1 MSFIKYLLNWF
12 IIPPLLLKVSRQ
24 LRTQKA
30 FQHKYLTPLLQDCL
44 KNNDGSISKADIRKI
59 EKYYG
64 LAVPAVLGEAYAV
77 LRGKPMTERE
87 RKAATFL
94 GATTG
99 LFDDFFENRDMEDAY
114 IRNLYNLP
122 EDYRGNND
130 NERLANQC
138 WLIALGNSAAA
149 DTLKY
154 YAGKVHE
161 AQIESRKQV
170 GNGLTHKE
178 LQQITDDKGGYS
190 VLFYRSLFD
199 DKMPEWDEQIFY
211 RAGAL
216 LQLEN
221 DLFDVYKDRE
231 DRIQTLVTTEIK
243 IAELRTLYL
252 HGWATLKK
260 DLQKSPYDERQK
272 VDFLKILAAIV
283 SRGFVCLDMLA
294 KLEKENMGHFDP
306 SAFTR
311 KQLICDMEKPVN
323 LLKTLHYFAKI
334 R

>member
-1 MSFIKYLLNWF
+1 MPFLRYINNWF
-12 IIPPLLLKVSRQ
+12 LVPFLLVRVMQQ
-24 LRTQKA
+24 LRHQKRFMA
-30 FQHKYLTPLLQDCL
+30 THLYPVLAGFERHDGTLG
-44 KNNDGSISKADIRKI
+44 NNDLRKI
-59 EKYYG
+59 KQYYG
-64 LAVPAVLGEAYAV
+64 LAVPAILGEAYAV
-77 LRGKPMTERE
+77 LRGKPMTCKE

-114 IRNLYNLP
+114 ISNLYNLP
-122 EDYRGNND
+122 EVYNGKND
-130 NERLANQC
+130 NERLANKC
-138 WLIALGNSAAA
+138 WLLALQHAASG

-170 GNGLTHKE
+170 GNRLSPKE

-199 DKMPEWDEQIFY
+199 EKMPEYDEKIFY

-231 DRIQTLVTTEIK
+231 DQIQTLATTGIK
-243 IAELRTLYL
+243 IADLRTLYL
-252 HGWATLKK
+252 QQWSALKQ
-260 DLQKSPYDERQK
+260 DLLQSPYTKRKQGA
-272 VDFLKILAAIV
+272 FLKILAAIV

-294 KLEKENMGHFDP
+294 KREQENNGVFDP
-306 SAFTR
+306 AAFTR